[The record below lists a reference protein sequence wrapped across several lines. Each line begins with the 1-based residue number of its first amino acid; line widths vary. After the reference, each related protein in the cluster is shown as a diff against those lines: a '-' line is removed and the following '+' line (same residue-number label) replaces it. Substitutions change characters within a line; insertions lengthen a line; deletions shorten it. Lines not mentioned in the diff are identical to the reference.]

1 MVPGPSFNY
10 YMCKIWME
18 EFNRTQLKGL
28 KRMRIKCLCFFEQEI
43 RGEAWQFN
51 DSAICF
57 VNGQLQGGPQ
67 QFIDWAA
74 ETYKY
79 EDYRPP
85 ALYQTLTEEAYKTC
99 LNKQNVSSAIT
110 LFLPMLSADNIYK
123 QCGSKLTTVDPQ
135 ERSTWRSGVRP
146 ATRAASQLPG
156 KGPTDLDDAPA
167 R

>member
-1 MVPGPSFNY
+1 
-10 YMCKIWME
+10 ME
-18 EFNRTQLKGL
+18 EFNRTQLKCL
-28 KRMRIKCLCFFEQEI
+28 NRMRIKCLCFFEQEI

-67 QFIDWAA
+67 QFIEWAA

-99 LNKQNVSSAIT
+99 LNKQNVSSGQ
-110 LFLPMLSADNIYK
+110 P
-123 QCGSKLTTVDPQ
+123 
-135 ERSTWRSGVRP
+135 
-146 ATRAASQLPG
+146 
-156 KGPTDLDDAPA
+156 
-167 R
+167 